1 MSNLI
6 DWYLATGNN
15 DRGASLVLLGV
26 AVALVVGFAVASW
39 RHAKGAAMTAR
50 ADWQE
55 DLIRYESG
63 VSERAGG
70 VPE

>member
-15 DRGASLVLLGV
+15 DRGAALVLLGV

-39 RHAKGAAMTAR
+39 RHARGQR
-50 ADWQE
+50 
-55 DLIRYESG
+55 
-63 VSERAGG
+63 
-70 VPE
+70 